1 MRTFLEEVSDHVL
14 EKYPDGTGDLCIVT
28 PNRRA
33 GLFFRKYFA
42 SRIKT
47 PMWSPEILSIEDFI
61 NRISGCT
68 ICEKPGLL
76 FEFYTVYRQIEK
88 EAADDIDKFFAWA
101 PALIRDFDDI
111 DNALAQPKALFDY
124 LKNIRYIDT
133 WNPDGS
139 ALTDFQK
146 GYLSFIKKLGT
157 YHSALRDHLTGKK
170 LAWQG
175 LSSRRAAQK
184 IAAGQTSLP
193 WKRIIFTGFNAL
205 TQAEEQIIHTL
216 LRKGRAE
223 YITDADPFYENNP
236 GHEAGQFIRKYRKK
250 FQTVEREQGEGFFR
264 NSAKKIRI
272 YGLAK
277 NVNQARLAG
286 NLIKEIPGISDRE
299 TTAVV
304 LANENLL
311 IPMLN
316 ALPDEAQDINV
327 TMGYPLSK
335 TNMFGFFDTLFQ
347 LHLRAFVTGKDK
359 GKKTTYYHKDL
370 HRLFSHSNSGLLWD
384 MDTGIELCTGLLR
397 RMNESNQ
404 SYYTFNHLVSL
415 SGDPDRFSKSFSFL
429 DKNWQ
434 TDVAGIFPS
443 ALALSEQFDLLF
455 REKAGKQGSDIV
467 NTPFFVDFES
477 LYYFARIF
485 RQMEG
490 FLARFPFLASLKTL
504 YRLMKQITA
513 ETNLSFSGEPLKG
526 LQVMGMLE
534 TRSLDFKNVIL
545 LSVNENILP
554 KPRSSYSFI
563 PYEVKKSFGLR
574 LYHEQDAI
582 YAYHFYRLLQRA
594 ENICLIYN
602 TQTQDIGSS
611 EKSRYITQ
619 LQYEMKEY
627 NPNINI
633 KEEIVSLPP
642 PMNQSSTDISI
653 PKTKDIMAQLD
664 EIAKKGFSPSALAR
678 YINCPLQF
686 YFERLARLEES
697 DEVEETLEARTIGN
711 VVHGVMEDLYH
722 DHVGQVLQTAHIEI
736 MAKQLTAR
744 LNMRFEKEYRGGNI
758 HAGKNLLL
766 YHLTRRF
773 IENLLKAEKAAIGRA
788 KKTGQKITLLSLEE
802 YLKARLEI
810 QQQGGVNKKVT
821 IAGKADRTD
830 RMGNV
835 VRVIDYKTGK
845 IQNHELSYAEWEIPF
860 SKSDKAK
867 NFQLLCYAWLYYQ
880 AHPGENQIEPGI
892 ISTRNP
898 AKGLQTMKHP
908 GGEGIL
914 QPDDLLAFEEGL
926 KQMIREI
933 MDPSVP
939 FRQTG
944 EGKNC
949 SYCMFSNLCRRF

>member
-1 MRTFLEEVSDHVL
+1 MRAFLEEVSDHVL
-14 EKYPDGTGDLCIVT
+14 ENYPDDTGDLCIVT

-42 SRIKT
+42 SRIKA
-47 PMWSPEILSIEDFI
+47 PMWSPEVLSIEDFI
-61 NRISGCT
+61 NSISGYA
-68 ICEKPGLL
+68 ICEKPGIF

-88 EAADDIDKFFAWA
+88 ESADDIDRFFAWA

-111 DNALAQPKALFDY
+111 DNALADPETLFDY
-124 LKNIRYIDT
+124 LKNIRHIDT

-139 ALTDFQK
+139 ELTDFQQ
-146 GYLSFIKKLGT
+146 GYLSFIKKMGT
-157 YHSALRDHLTGKK
+157 YHSALHEHLTGKN

-175 LSSRRAAQK
+175 LSSRQAARK
-184 IAAGQTSLP
+184 IEAGDTSLP
-193 WKRIIFTGFNAL
+193 WKKILFTGFNAL
-205 TQAEEQIIHTL
+205 TGAEEQIIHTL
-216 LRKGRAE
+216 LREGHAE
-223 YITDADPFYENNP
+223 YITDADPFYVNNP
-236 GHEAGQFIRKYRKK
+236 GHEAGHFIRKYRKK
-250 FQTVEREQGEGFFR
+250 FPAVQREQGEGFFR
-264 NSAKKIRI
+264 SGLKKIRI

-286 NLIKEIPGISDRE
+286 NLIKEIPSMSNHE
-299 TTAVV
+299 STAVV
-304 LANENLL
+304 LANEQLL

-316 ALPDEAQDINV
+316 ALPKEAEDINV

-335 TNMFGFFDTLFQ
+335 TNMSGFFDTLFQ
-347 LHLRAFVTGKDK
+347 LHLRAFAPGKNKDK
-359 GKKTTYYHKDL
+359 QCAFYHKDL
-370 HRLFSHSNSGLLWD
+370 YRLFSHSNSGLLWD
-384 MDTGIELCTGLLR
+384 MDTGDEQCSGLLQ

-404 SYYTFNHLVSL
+404 SHYTFGQLVSL
-415 SGDPDRFSKSFSFL
+415 SEDPRHFSERFSFL

-434 TDVAGIFPS
+434 TDVKGIFS
-443 ALALSEQFDLLF
+443 SVLALSEQFDLLL
-455 REKAGKQGSDIV
+455 REKAGKQGRDIV
-467 NTPFFVDFES
+467 NTPFFADFES

-485 RQMEG
+485 RQMES

-504 YRLMKQITA
+504 YRLMRQITA
-513 ETNLSFSGEPLKG
+513 ETRLSFSGEPLKG

-554 KPRSSYSFI
+554 KPKSNYSFI

-619 LQYEMKEY
+619 LQYEMPQY
-627 NPNINI
+627 NPNTDIR
-633 KEEIVSLPP
+633 EEIVSVPP
-642 PMNQSSTDISI
+642 PMNECSAEISI
-653 PKTKDIMAQLD
+653 PKTEDVMTQLN
-664 EIAKKGFSPSALAR
+664 EMAKKGFSPSALAR

-686 YFERLARLEES
+686 YFERLARIEES

-711 VVHGVMEDLYH
+711 IVHGVMEDLYRKH
-722 DHVGQVLQTAHIEI
+722 TGQILQTAHIQAME
-736 MAKQLTAR
+736 KQLEEH
-744 LNMRFEKEYRGGNI
+744 LKKRFEKEYRGGNI

-773 IENLLKAEKAAIGRA
+773 VENLLKAERTAIQRSET
-788 KKTGQKITLLSLEE
+788 TGEQITLLSLEE
-802 YLKARLEI
+802 PLQATLEMR
-810 QQQGGVNKKVT
+810 QKNGGMIEVT
-821 IAGKADRTD
+821 IAGKADRIDCTAKA
-830 RMGNV
+830 

-845 IQNHELSYAEWEIPF
+845 IQSSELSFAGWDLPF
-860 SKSDKAK
+860 TKSEKLK
-867 NFQLLCYAWLYYQ
+867 NFQLLCYAWLYHQ
-880 AHPGENQIEPGI
+880 AHSGVTQIEPGI

-898 AKGLQTMKHP
+898 ARGLQTMKHP
-908 GGEGIL
+908 GGKGIL
-914 QPDDLLAFEEGL
+914 KPDDLRAFETRFI
-926 KQMIREI
+926 QMLGEL
-933 MDPSVP
+933 MDPDMP

-944 EGKNC
+944 EEKNC
-949 SYCMFSNLCRRF
+949 SFCMFSHVCRRF